1 MKSMPQIRL
10 QRVRDV
16 LVYVGL
22 NSIKQNIAFHPR
34 ARSAYFGPIHKGST
48 TAAFM
53 KARRLGDLFGNYP
66 FRNSILYV
74 CSGNMPLWYCLR
86 EKKRGIQ
93 LVVNQNG
100 VYYPGWYGPE
110 SAAANERHLTG
121 YYRAA
126 DYIIYQSAFCEESSR
141 RYLGD
146 PSCPYRVLYNP
157 VDTSIFRPEE
167 GRVFISSS
175 PVFLS
180 TGIFYSE
187 AREERLRL
195 MLEAFALVRMQLPH
209 AQLIVAG
216 HIAPQLEKV
225 TALGGDGV
233 LFTGPYTRNDAPKIY
248 QQGDI
253 YINTQFNDPCP
264 SAVLEAMSC
273 GLPVVH
279 LACGGTPE
287 LVGEAGI
294 AVVVEKSWDS
304 FEYPAPERF
313 ATAMFE
319 AVRRRDALSKI
330 ARQRCVERFNLQIWK
345 RRHEEIFQRVCG

>member
-1 MKSMPQIRL
+1 MVLEKLRRIYER
-10 QRVRDV
+10 

-22 NSIKQNIAFHPR
+22 NSIKQIITFQTCAR
-34 ARSAYFGPIHKGST
+34 AAYFGPIRKGPT

-53 KARRLGDLFGNYP
+53 KARRLVDLFGNHP
-66 FRNSILYV
+66 FRNNLLYI
-74 CSGNMPLWYCLR
+74 CSGNVPLWYCLR
-86 EKKRGIQ
+86 EKKRGTK

-110 SAAANERHLTG
+110 YAAANERHLAG

-126 DYIIYQSAFCEESSR
+126 NYIIFQSAFCEESSR

-157 VDTSIFRPEE
+157 VDTSIFLPAV
-167 GRVFISSS
+167 GRGFIPYS

-195 MLEAFALVRMQLPH
+195 VLESFALVRMQLPQ

-225 TALGGDGV
+225 AALGGDGV
-233 LFTGPYTRNDAPKIY
+233 RFTGPYTRDEAPKIY

-253 YINTQFNDPCP
+253 YLSTQFNDPCP

-294 AVVVEKSWDS
+294 AVAVEKSWDR
-304 FEYPAPERF
+304 FEYPTPELF
-313 ATAMFE
+313 ATAMLE
-319 AVRRRDALSKI
+319 AVRQRDSLSKI
-330 ARQRCVERFNLQIWK
+330 ARQSCVERFDLQIWK
-345 RRHEEIFQRVCG
+345 QRHEEIFREVCG